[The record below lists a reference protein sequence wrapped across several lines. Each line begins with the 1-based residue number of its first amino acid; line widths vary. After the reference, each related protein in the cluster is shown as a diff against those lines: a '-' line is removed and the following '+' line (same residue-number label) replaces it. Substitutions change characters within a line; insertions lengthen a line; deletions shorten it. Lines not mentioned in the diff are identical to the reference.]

1 MISPVQ
7 LSYIFA
13 LLKHKN
19 FQRAAD
25 ACHVTQPTLSMQ
37 LKKAEDTL
45 GYKIINRDSNPI
57 SLTKA
62 GKQLYPKLSAIQQAY
77 DELDIQIQR
86 LKGTYK
92 AEIRIG
98 IIPTISNYLVPELY
112 AKWQDE
118 IGDVHLDIS
127 ELTSPNLLTAL
138 KEKTI
143 DFGIMAGP
151 VEDSNLDQQILFNE
165 EVLIYAP
172 NIKNHTIKLEELE
185 NEYPWL
191 LSPGN
196 CLRTQMINFC
206 KLDSAK
212 KSEWNYEGGNL
223 HLLTQM
229 VEQQGGYTLVP
240 QYYIPHLNLNPEDLK
255 KVVDHT
261 PIRQIIGLHLK
272 RNTKKEDIVK
282 IMRIIQRSKS
292 GKNKLLENVELLPWE
307 GS

>member
-45 GYKIINRDSNPI
+45 GFIIIDRDTNPI
-57 SLTKA
+57 SLTVA
-62 GKQLYPKLSAIQQAY
+62 GKKLYPNLSAIQSAY
-77 DELDIQIQR
+77 DELDVQVQR

-92 AEIRIG
+92 SEIRIG

-112 AKWQDE
+112 SKWQNQ

-138 KEKTI
+138 KNKTI

-151 VEDSNLDQQILFNE
+151 VDDLSLDQQILYNE

-172 NIKNHTIKLEELE
+172 TIKKKTIHLEQLQ
-185 NEYPWL
+185 NEHPWL
-191 LSPGN
+191 LSAGN

-206 KLDSAK
+206 KLDNTK

-223 HLLTQM
+223 HLLTKM
-229 VEQQGGYTLVP
+229 VEQEGGYTLIP
-240 QYYIPHLNLNPEDLK
+240 SFYIPHLNLDPNHIK
-255 KVVDHT
+255 KIVDHT
-261 PIRQIIGLHLK
+261 PIRQIVGLNLK
-272 RNTKKEDIVK
+272 RNTKKEDIIK
-282 IMRIIQRSKS
+282 IMRIIQRSKNS
-292 GKNKLLENVELLPWE
+292 GKKELENIEVLPWNT
-307 GS
+307 

>member
-37 LKKAEDTL
+37 LKKAEDSI
-45 GYKIINRDSNPI
+45 GYKIINRDTNPI
-57 SLTKA
+57 SLTDA
-62 GKQLYPKLSAIQQAY
+62 GKKLYTNLLAIQSAY
-77 DELDIQIQR
+77 DELGVQIQK

-112 AKWQDE
+112 AKWQDQ
-118 IGDVHLDIS
+118 IGEVHLDIS
-127 ELTSPNLLTAL
+127 ELTSPNLLAAL
-138 KEKTI
+138 KNKTI

-151 VEDSNLDQQILFNE
+151 VNDVSLEQQILYNE

-172 NIKNHTIKLEELE
+172 TIKKKTIQLEELQ
-185 NEYPWL
+185 NEHPWL

-206 KLDSAK
+206 KLDNAK
-212 KSEWNYEGGNL
+212 NSEWNYEGGNL
-223 HLLTQM
+223 HLLTKM
-229 VEQQGGYTLVP
+229 VEQEGGYTLIP
-240 QYYIPHLNLNPEDLK
+240 SFYLPHLNLNPKHIK
-255 KVVDHT
+255 KIEDHT

-292 GKNKLLENVELLPWE
+292 LGQQELENVEVLPWE
-307 GS
+307 I

>member
-37 LKKAEDTL
+37 LKKAEDAL
-45 GYKIINRDSNPI
+45 GYKIINRDTNPI
-57 SLTKA
+57 SLTDA
-62 GKQLYPKLSAIQQAY
+62 GEKLYPDLSAIQSAY
-77 DELDIQIQR
+77 DELEVQIER

-92 AEIRIG
+92 SEIRIG

-112 AKWQDE
+112 AKWQDQ

-127 ELTSPNLLTAL
+127 ELTSPNLLAAL
-138 KEKTI
+138 KNKTI

-151 VEDSNLDQQILFNE
+151 VEDSSLDQQILYNE
-165 EVLIYAP
+165 EVLIYLP
-172 NIKNHTIKLEELE
+172 TIKEKTIKLEQLE
-185 NEYPWL
+185 NEHPWL

-223 HLLTQM
+223 HLLTKM
-229 VEQQGGYTLVP
+229 VEQEGGYTLIP
-240 QYYIPHLNLNPEDLK
+240 FFYLPHLNLNPKHIK
-255 KVVDHT
+255 KIKDHT

-282 IMRIIQRSKS
+282 IMRIIQRNKS
-292 GKNKLLENVELLPWE
+292 FGKEILENVEVLPWDI
-307 GS
+307 

>member
-37 LKKAEDTL
+37 LKKAEEAM
-45 GYKIINRDSNPI
+45 GYKIINRDTNPI
-57 SLTKA
+57 SLTDA
-62 GKQLYPKLSAIQQAY
+62 GKQLYPTLFSIQAAY
-77 DELDIQIQR
+77 DELEVQVQK

-112 AKWQDE
+112 AKWQDQ

-127 ELTSPNLLTAL
+127 ELTSPNLLAAL
-138 KEKTI
+138 KDKTI

-151 VEDSNLDQQILFNE
+151 VDDTSLDQQILYNE
-165 EVLIYAP
+165 EVFIYAP
-172 NIKNHTIKLEELE
+172 TLKGKEINLEQLE
-185 NEYPWL
+185 NERPWL
-191 LSPGN
+191 LSEGN

-223 HLLTQM
+223 HLLTKM
-229 VEQQGGYTLVP
+229 VEQEGGYTLIP
-240 QYYIPHLNLNPEDLK
+240 SYYLPHLNLDPKNIK
-255 KVVDHT
+255 KIQNHS

-272 RNTKKEDIVK
+272 RNTKKDDIVK
-282 IMRIIQRSKS
+282 IMRIIQRSKNT
-292 GKNKLLENVELLPWE
+292 GQKELENVELLPWDI
-307 GS
+307 

>member
-37 LKKAEDTL
+37 LKKAEEAL
-45 GYKIINRDSNPI
+45 GYKIINRDTNPI
-57 SLTKA
+57 SLTDA
-62 GKQLYPKLSAIQQAY
+62 GKKLYPTLSAIQMAY
-77 DELDIQIQR
+77 DELEVQVQK

-92 AEIRIG
+92 SEIRIG

-112 AKWQDE
+112 AKWQDQ

-127 ELTSPNLLTAL
+127 ELTSPNLLAAL
-138 KEKTI
+138 KEKSI

-151 VEDSNLDQQILFNE
+151 VDDASLDQQILYNE
-165 EVLIYAP
+165 EVFIYAP
-172 NIKNHTIKLEELE
+172 TLKGKEINLEQLE
-185 NEYPWL
+185 NERPWL
-191 LSPGN
+191 LSEGN

-206 KLDSAK
+206 KLDNAK

-223 HLLTQM
+223 HLLTKM
-229 VEQQGGYTLVP
+229 VEQEGGYTLIP
-240 QYYIPHLNLNPEDLK
+240 SYYLPHLNLNFQHIK
-255 KVVDHT
+255 RITDHT

-282 IMRIIQRSKS
+282 IMRIIQRSKNV
-292 GKNKLLENVELLPWE
+292 GQKKLENVELLPWDI
-307 GS
+307 

>member
-13 LLKHKN
+13 LLKFKN

-37 LKKAEDTL
+37 LKKAEESL
-45 GYKIINRDSNPI
+45 GYQIINRDTNPI
-57 SLTKA
+57 SLTDS
-62 GKQLYPKLSAIQQAY
+62 GKKLYPSLSAIQTAY
-77 DELDIQIQR
+77 DELGVQIQR

-92 AEIRIG
+92 SEIRIG

-112 AKWQDE
+112 SKWQDQ
-118 IGDVHLDIS
+118 IGEVHLDIS
-127 ELTSPNLLTAL
+127 ELTSPNLLAAL
-138 KEKTI
+138 KDKTI

-151 VEDSNLDQQILFNE
+151 VDEVNLDQQILYDE
-165 EVLIYAP
+165 EVLIYSP
-172 NIKNHTIKLEELE
+172 SINGQTIELE
-185 NEYPWL
+185 QLQNEHPWL

-206 KLDSAK
+206 RLDSAK

-223 HLLTQM
+223 HLLTKM
-229 VEQQGGYTLVP
+229 VEQEGGYTLIP
-240 QYYIPHLNLNPEDLK
+240 YYYLPYLNLNPNHIK
-255 KVVDHT
+255 KIIDRT

-282 IMRIIQRSKS
+282 IMRIIQNSKNI
-292 GKNKLLENVELLPWE
+292 KNKNSEDTEVLPWE
-307 GS
+307 I

>member
-1 MISPVQ
+1 MISQVQ

-37 LKKAEDTL
+37 LKKAEETL
-45 GYKIINRDSNPI
+45 GYQIINRDTNPI
-57 SLTKA
+57 SLTDA
-62 GKQLYPKLSAIQQAY
+62 GQQLYPQLSAIQSAY
-77 DELDIQIQR
+77 DELEIQVQR

-92 AEIRIG
+92 SEIRIG

-112 AKWQDE
+112 AKWQNQ

-127 ELTSPNLLTAL
+127 ELTSPNLLAAL
-138 KEKTI
+138 KDKSI

-151 VEDSNLDQQILFNE
+151 VEDSTFDQQILFNE
-165 EVLIYAP
+165 EILIYAP
-172 NIKNHTIKLEELE
+172 TIKNKTIQLEQLE
-185 NEYPWL
+185 NERPWL

-206 KLDSAK
+206 KLDTAK

-223 HLLTQM
+223 HLLTKM
-229 VEQQGGYTLVP
+229 VEQEGGYTLIP
-240 QYYIPHLNLNPEDLK
+240 SFYLPHLNLDPKHIK
-255 KVVDHT
+255 KIVDHT

-282 IMRIIQRSKS
+282 IMRIIQRSKNS
-292 GKNKLLENVELLPWE
+292 GQKELKNVELLPWE
-307 GS
+307 A